1 MEQMII
7 YNGALIAEKDF
18 ANLASNRAFL
28 YGDGVF
34 ETIKVISGK
43 PIFLSAHLKRMK
55 AGAEAMLIEFP
66 ELLEKD
72 NLENQI
78 KTLIEHY
85 GYEEGMRIR
94 ITLYRNTGGWF
105 KPEVN
110 TASYIINCSPLETNL
125 YALNT
130 EGLLIDMYPDMRK
143 QHTKL
148 SPFKTLNSQIYVMAS
163 VWAKKQGLDDAL
175 IQNDQLAII
184 EGSSSNL
191 FIVSN
196 GVLYTPAVTD
206 GCLGGVMR
214 MNIINLA
221 IAHNYKVYECR
232 LTPQNLLVA
241 DEIFLTNAISGLQWV
256 SSYKTKRYF
265 NTVTKKLTDLL
276 NLNILNEELEMS
288 LASFKQKK
296 TANVKEQ

>member
-1 MEQMII
+1 MHC
-7 YNGALIAEKDF
+7 APVDS
-18 ANLASNRAFL
+18 NLFVLNP
-28 YGDGVF
+28 
-34 ETIKVISGK
+34 EGK
-43 PIFLSAHLKRMK
+43 
-55 AGAEAMLIEFP
+55 
-66 ELLEKD
+66 
-72 NLENQI
+72 N
-78 KTLIEHY
+78 
-85 GYEEGMRIR
+85 
-94 ITLYRNTGGWF
+94 
-105 KPEVN
+105 
-110 TASYIINCSPLETNL
+110 
-125 YALNT
+125 
-130 EGLLIDMYPDMRK
+130 IDMYPDMRK
-143 QHTKL
+143 QYTKL
-148 SPFKTLNSQIYVMAS
+148 SPFKTLNTQIYVMAS

-184 EGSSSNL
+184 EASSSNL

-241 DEIFLTNAISGLQWV
+241 DEIFLTNSICGLQWI

-276 NLNILNEELEMS
+276 NLKILNEELGIS
-288 LASFKQKK
+288 LANLKQKK
-296 TANVKEQ
+296 AASVSNK

>member
-7 YNGALIAEKDF
+7 YNGNLIPENEF
-18 ANLASNRAFL
+18 SGLASNRAFL
-28 YGDGVF
+28 YGDGIF
-34 ETIKVISGK
+34 ETIRIISGK
-43 PIFLSAHLKRMK
+43 AVFLPSHFKRMT
-55 AGAEAMLIEFP
+55 AGAEAMMMELP
-66 ELLEKD
+66 ENW
-72 NLENQI
+72 NLETIQAEIDKLLNHNEI
-78 KTLIEHY
+78 T
-85 GYEEGMRIR
+85 EGARIR
-94 ITLYRNTGGWF
+94 ITVFRNPGGYF
-105 KPEVN
+105 MPDSLN
-110 TASYIINCSPLETNL
+110 ASYVMHCAPVDSNL
-125 YALNT
+125 FVLNP
-130 EGLLIDMYPDMRK
+130 EGKNIDMYPDMRK
-143 QHTKL
+143 QYTKL
-148 SPFKTLNSQIYVMAS
+148 SPFKTLNTQIYVMAS

-184 EGSSSNL
+184 EASSSNL

-241 DEIFLTNAISGLQWV
+241 DEIFLTNSICGLQWI

-276 NLNILNEELEMS
+276 NLKILNEELGIS
-288 LASFKQKK
+288 LANLKQKK
-296 TANVKEQ
+296 AASVSNK